1 MPTSSQPMAASS
13 ASEKTK
19 PKGLTT
25 RPSLQKIP
33 MQSNFNAIAGSGPWS
48 ACLVGFH
55 DDSYYEDWK
64 KKREEAV
71 ARGEDPNAR
80 FLALVAAKKERSTS
94 TKLKRLFSKEKQYTR
109 AASVIR
115 LDPEEEDEARRRD
128 AARGSV

>member
-1 MPTSSQPMAASS
+1 MRHTRYLNS
-13 ASEKTK
+13 K
-19 PKGLTT
+19 LTT

-71 ARGEDPNAR
+71 ARGEDPSMP
-80 FLALVAAKKERSTS
+80 FPLLSSHLVP
-94 TKLKRLFSKEKQYTR
+94 FSAHIYT
-109 AASVIR
+109 
-115 LDPEEEDEARRRD
+115 LPLLP
-128 AARGSV
+128 